1 MTYNNQANCTA
12 FVRSPQDALRRIPY
26 GKVKTRFLVLAF
38 SCLGLLIGSV
48 AAGEPQQA
56 RKSPSCKTLRA
67 MARVYMAYGEYTKA
81 QPLAERALTLAQK
94 NCESDS
100 ELAMCLIDL
109 ATLYK
114 NQNKLLDAEKM
125 CKLGLKLQKKALYEK
140 HPYVAY
146 TFRTLGS
153 IYQEQGKYDKAGT
166 ALDQAMAI
174 MLDSHTEND
183 KALLPFWVDIA
194 GLLVAKRD
202 FKEAES
208 YYQRVMTLIN
218 SSYGPDH
225 LYTANVLGSVAR
237 LYTLQGRYDEAEELI
252 DRTIAK
258 QEKIYG
264 PDNHLIA
271 PSWLTKARVCQAKG
285 NYVRSEKLI
294 EKALSAV
301 RKTGNLAIYA
311 KLERRVE
318 EIRAS
323 SQTTSGPVAKAVGG

>member
-1 MTYNNQANCTA
+1 MTYKNQKKLI
-12 FVRSPQDALRRIPY
+12 ALE
-26 GKVKTRFLVLAF
+26 GKIRFLVLTF
-38 SCLGLLIGSV
+38 SFLALLTGSV
-48 AAGEPQQA
+48 AGGEPQQA
-56 RKSPSCKTLRA
+56 KKSPSCKTLRA

-81 QPLAERALTLAQK
+81 QPLAERALTLAKK
-94 NCESDS
+94 NCEPDS
-100 ELAMCLIDL
+100 EIAMCLIDL

-146 TFRTLGS
+146 TFRTLGA

-166 ALDQAMAI
+166 ALDEAMAI

-252 DRTIAK
+252 DRTVAT

-271 PSWLTKARVCQAKG
+271 GSWLTKARVCQAKG

-323 SQTTSGPVAKAVGG
+323 NQTTSGPVAKAVGS

>member
-1 MTYNNQANCTA
+1 MTCKNQANCTA
-12 FVRSPQDALRRIPY
+12 FVRSIPY
-26 GKVKTRFLVLAF
+26 GKGKARFLLLALV
-38 SCLGLLIGSV
+38 CLGLFTGSLGG
-48 AAGEPQQA
+48 AEPQQA
-56 RKSPSCKTLRA
+56 KKSPSCKTLRT

-109 ATLYK
+109 AILYK
-114 NQNKLLDAEKM
+114 NQNNLLDAEKM

-146 TFRTLGS
+146 TFRTLGA
-153 IYQEQGKYDKAGT
+153 IYQEQGKYDEAGA
-166 ALDQAMAI
+166 ALDEAMAI

-183 KALLPFWVDIA
+183 RALVPFWVDIA

-208 YYQRVMTLIN
+208 YYKRVMTLIN
-218 SSYGPDH
+218 SSYGPEH
-225 LYTANVLGSVAR
+225 LYTANVLGNVAR
-237 LYTLQGRYDEAEELI
+237 LYTLQGRYDEAQELI
-252 DRTIAK
+252 DRTVAT

-285 NYVRSEKLI
+285 NYVRSEELI

-318 EIRAS
+318 EIRAG
-323 SQTTSGPVAKAVGG
+323 SQTTSGPVAKALGG

>member
-1 MTYNNQANCTA
+1 MNQKDKTNRLTQKSKTH
-12 FVRSPQDALRRIPY
+12 FV
-26 GKVKTRFLVLAF
+26 VLVL
-38 SCLGLLIGSV
+38 GLVLLKGGIADGKPWQ
-48 AAGEPQQA
+48 GK
-56 RKSPSCKTLRA
+56 KSFPCKTLRS
-67 MARVYMAYGEYTKA
+67 MARVYMAYGEYAKA
-81 QPLAERALTLAQK
+81 QPLAELALTLAK
-94 NCESDS
+94 RKGACDS
-100 ELAMCLIDL
+100 ELAMCRIDL

-125 CKLGLKLQKKALYEK
+125 CELGLKLQERALYK
-140 HPYVAY
+140 NHPYIAH
-146 TFRTLGS
+146 TLRTLGS
-153 IYQEQGKYDKAGT
+153 IYQEQGRYRKARSALDKA
-166 ALDQAMAI
+166 MAV

-183 KALLPFWVDIA
+183 KALVPFWVDIA

-202 FKEAES
+202 FKEAEG
-208 YYQRVMTLIN
+208 YYQRAMTLIN
-218 SSYGPDH
+218 NSYGPDH

-252 DRTIAK
+252 DRTVAT

-301 RKTGNLAIYA
+301 RKTGNKAIYA

>member
-1 MTYNNQANCTA
+1 MNQKDKTNRLTQKSKTH
-12 FVRSPQDALRRIPY
+12 FV
-26 GKVKTRFLVLAF
+26 VLVLV
-38 SCLGLLIGSV
+38 LVLLKGGIADGKPWQ
-48 AAGEPQQA
+48 GK
-56 RKSPSCKTLRA
+56 KSLPCKTLRS
-67 MARVYMAYGEYTKA
+67 MARVYMAYGEYAKA
-81 QPLAERALTLAQK
+81 QPLAERALTLAK
-94 NCESDS
+94 INCESNS

-109 ATLYK
+109 AILYK

-153 IYQEQGKYDKAGT
+153 IYQEQGKYDKAGS
-166 ALDQAMAI
+166 ALDEAMAI

-183 KALLPFWVDIA
+183 KALVPFWVDIA
-194 GLLVAKRD
+194 DLLVAKRD

-208 YYQRVMTLIN
+208 YYQRAMTLIN

-237 LYTLQGRYDEAEELI
+237 LYTLQGRYNKAEELI
-252 DRTIAK
+252 DRTIAT

-264 PDNHLIA
+264 PDHHLVA
-271 PSWLTKARVCQAKG
+271 GSWLTKARVCYAKG
-285 NYVRSEKLI
+285 NYVHSEKLI
-294 EKALSAV
+294 KKALGSV
-301 RKTGNLAIYA
+301 RKTGNMAIFT

-318 EIRAS
+318 KIRAGK
-323 SQTTSGPVAKAVGG
+323 QGVSGPVAKAVDSKISTPR

>member
-1 MTYNNQANCTA
+1 MTYKNQTN
-12 FVRSPQDALRRIPY
+12 FIALE
-26 GKVKTRFLVLAF
+26 GKTRFLVLAL
-38 SCLGLLIGSV
+38 SCLALFTGSV
-48 AAGEPQQA
+48 AGGEPRQA
-56 RKSPSCKTLRA
+56 KKSLSCKTLRT

-81 QPLAERALTLAQK
+81 QPLAERALTLAK
-94 NCESDS
+94 RNCVDDS

-114 NQNKLLDAEKM
+114 SQNNLLDAEKM
-125 CKLGLKLQKKALYEK
+125 CKLGLELQKKALYEK

-146 TFRTLGS
+146 TFRTLGA

-166 ALDQAMAI
+166 ALDEAMAI

-183 KALLPFWVDIA
+183 RALVPFWVDIA

-202 FKEAES
+202 FEEAES
-208 YYQRVMTLIN
+208 YYNRAMALIN
-218 SSYGPDH
+218 SSYGPEH

-252 DRTIAK
+252 DRTVAT

-271 PSWLTKARVCQAKG
+271 GSWLTKARVCHAKG

-301 RKTGNLAIYA
+301 RKTGNTAIYT

-318 EIRAS
+318 EIRAGG
-323 SQTTSGPVAKAVGG
+323 QTTSGPVAKAVGS

>member
-1 MTYNNQANCTA
+1 MTCKNQKNLI
-12 FVRSPQDALRRIPY
+12 AL
-26 GKVKTRFLVLAF
+26 KSKTCFLVLAF
-38 SCLGLLIGSV
+38 SFLALLVGSV
-48 AAGEPQQA
+48 AGGEPQQA

-94 NCESDS
+94 NCEPDS
-100 ELAMCLIDL
+100 EIAMCLIDL

-114 NQNKLLDAEKM
+114 SQNNLLDAEKM
-125 CKLGLKLQKKALYEK
+125 CKLGLELQKKALYEK

-146 TFRTLGS
+146 TFRILGA
-153 IYQEQGKYDKAGT
+153 IYQEQGKYDKAGS
-166 ALDQAMAI
+166 ALDEAMAI

-183 KALLPFWVDIA
+183 RTLVPFWVDIA

-202 FKEAES
+202 FEEAES
-208 YYQRVMTLIN
+208 YYHRAMALIN
-218 SSYGPDH
+218 ISYGPEH

-252 DRTIAK
+252 DRTVAT

-301 RKTGNLAIYA
+301 RKTGNTAIYT
-311 KLERRVE
+311 KLEQRAE
-318 EIRAS
+318 EIRAGR
-323 SQTTSGPVAKAVGG
+323 QTTSGPVAKAVGS